1 MTVAFRIL
9 AVAMLAFLGGIACGL
24 ADDLPVENKAFAEG
38 MAKLESR
45 HGGRLGVAA
54 LELGERRSLA
64 HRGGER
70 FAMCST
76 FKFLLAAAVAAR
88 VDAGEEQ
95 WDRKVPYGKK
105 DLIPWT
111 PVTGKDEN
119 IKAGSM
125 TVAEL
130 CEASM
135 TWSDNTAANL
145 LLATIGGPEGL
156 TRYLRATGD
165 ATTRLDRIEPELN
178 SNVRG
183 DERDTSTPDAML
195 ATMEKLLFGKPLTEA
210 SKEKLIGWLVAN
222 HTGDKR
228 IRAGMDPVWRVGDK
242 TGTGE
247 NGAANDIAVIWPTDR
262 KPVLVVVFY
271 DATEATAEQRDT
283 VIADAAKLVRA
294 ALIMEK

>member
-1 MTVAFRIL
+1 MTAAFRTL
-9 AVAMLAFLGGIACGL
+9 ATLALAFLSGIASS
-24 ADDLPVENKAFAEG
+24 AAEELPAREKAFADG

-54 LELGERRSLA
+54 LDLGERTSFS

-88 VDAGEEQ
+88 VDAGDEQ
-95 WDRKVPYGKK
+95 WDRKIPYGKK

-111 PVTGKDEN
+111 PVTGKEEN
-119 IKAGSM
+119 LKAGSM

-145 LLATIGGPEGL
+145 LLTTVGGPEGL
-156 TRYLRATGD
+156 TRYLRAIGD
-165 ATTRLDRIEPELN
+165 DITRLDRNEPDLN
-178 SNVRG
+178 TNVRG
-183 DERDTSTPDAML
+183 DERDTSTPGAMV
-195 ATMEKLLFGKPLTEA
+195 ATVGKLLFDKPLTEA

-228 IRAGMDPVWRVGDK
+228 IRAAMDPAWRVGDK

-247 NGAANDIAVIWPTDR
+247 NGAANDIAVVWPTGR
-262 KPVLVVVFY
+262 KPLLVVVFY
-271 DATEATAEQRDT
+271 DATEATPEQRDT
-283 VIADAAKLVRA
+283 VIADAAKLVRT
-294 ALIMEK
+294 ALEPEK